1 MEATEHN
8 EHLGPSEAA
17 RRLGVSTWTLNRWER
32 DGTISAYRT
41 PGGQRR
47 FRAADIEALAA
58 ERDES

>member
-1 MEATEHN
+1 MDDSG
-8 EHLGPSEAA
+8 HLTPAEAA

-58 ERDES
+58 ARDEQ